1 MENKYINPVG
11 LIDECEKRKLF
22 HLRSGVVL
30 QDEIA
35 DETLNIFCKEQS
47 L

>member
-11 LIDECEKRKLF
+11 LMDEWEKRKLF

-35 DETLNIFCKEQS
+35 DETLNTFCKEQS